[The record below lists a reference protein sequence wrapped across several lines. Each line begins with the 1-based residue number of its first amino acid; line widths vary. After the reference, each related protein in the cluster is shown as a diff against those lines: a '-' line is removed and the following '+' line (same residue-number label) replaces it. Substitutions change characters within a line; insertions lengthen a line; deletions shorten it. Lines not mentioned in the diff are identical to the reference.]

1 VFSRRTLLSSGAAV
15 AVVAAA
21 GPVAASVASE
31 PRRAARG
38 GVGRGQIDEVA
49 VHRIFGDT
57 ARELRVPGCVLLVQA
72 PDQEL
77 FASYGTGAQGAIVPL
92 SNFDRFRVGSVTKT
106 MTATVILQLAQRGK
120 LSLQDPVSRFVSGVS
135 NGGEITIEQLMT
147 MRSGLYD
154 YAQSPS
160 LSRRRCRSVIGLGR
174 VAADPPG
181 SVSADGLEVR

>member
-1 VFSRRTLLSSGAAV
+1 LSSGAAV
-15 AVVAAA
+15 AAVAAA

-31 PRRAARG
+31 PRCAARS
-38 GVGRGQIDEVA
+38 GVGRAQIDEVA

-57 ARELRVPGCVLLVQA
+57 ARELRVPGCVLLVQT